1 MDSYLGDRMKENY
14 ENRTRFLLPRRTYTI
29 IRLDGKAF
37 HSLTKN
43 CQRPFDRNFM
53 KCMQSTAVKLCK
65 EIQGARFA
73 YIQSDEISVLLTD
86 FEKESTE
93 AWFDGNLQKMCSV
106 AASIASVEFNK
117 HWLTQRT
124 ESCIVCSCELLPP
137 LSPPRCEYCIESEE
151 DLFEWEANQN
161 SIPGL
166 FDARV
171 FTIPDPIEVQ
181 NCFVWRQQDATRN
194 SISML
199 AQSHFSHKELH
210 KKSTADMH
218 EMLHSKDINWNDLL
232 IDEKH
237 GAMVVK
243 QEVPDLVDGVKR
255 SRWEV
260 VMPPVFTQQPEF
272 LKNLI
277 PRLIA

>member
-43 CQRPFDRNFM
+43 CQRPFDRDFM
-53 KCMQSTAVKLCK
+53 KCMQLTAIKLCE

-73 YIQSDEISVLLTD
+73 YVQSDEISILLTD

-93 AWFDGNLQKMCSV
+93 AWFDCNLQKMCSI
-106 AASIASVEFNK
+106 AASIASVRFSGL
-117 HWLTQRT
+117 WCT
-124 ESCIVCSCELLPP
+124 
-137 LSPPRCEYCIESEE
+137 
-151 DLFEWEANQN
+151 
-161 SIPGL
+161 PGL

-171 FTIPDPIEVQ
+171 FTIPDPTEVQ

-194 SISML
+194 SVSML

-210 KKSTADMH
+210 KKSTPDMH
-218 EMLHSKDINWNDLL
+218 EMLHSKGINWNDLL
-232 IDEKH
+232 IDEKR